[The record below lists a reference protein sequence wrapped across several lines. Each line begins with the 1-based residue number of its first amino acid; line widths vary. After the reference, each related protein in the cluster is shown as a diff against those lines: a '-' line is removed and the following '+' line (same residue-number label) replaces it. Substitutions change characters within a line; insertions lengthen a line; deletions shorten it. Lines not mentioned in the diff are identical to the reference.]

1 VRERRAL
8 SQRHLTYDVVGA
20 TVASDEISTP
30 TGYRAYAKSVNV
42 GDGLAR
48 WDFASTEV
56 LRWGVKTRSG
66 FSVLTEGTSDGS
78 PQVIRDQRYWLIGHL
93 GPFRI
98 KEPIQVIGV
107 IDEPNRKG
115 FAYGTLSGHPISGEE
130 AFIIDRHPDDSV
142 WLTVRSITGP
152 TTGAWRFA
160 GPAVGLAQR
169 CYRRRYVRALA
180 GPI

>member
-20 TVASDEISTP
+20 TVASDAISTP

-78 PQVIRDQRYWLIGHL
+78 P
-93 GPFRI
+93 
-98 KEPIQVIGV
+98 
-107 IDEPNRKG
+107 
-115 FAYGTLSGHPISGEE
+115 
-130 AFIIDRHPDDSV
+130 
-142 WLTVRSITGP
+142 
-152 TTGAWRFA
+152 
-160 GPAVGLAQR
+160 
-169 CYRRRYVRALA
+169 
-180 GPI
+180 